1 MAAAGQALEGG
12 CGDAGRRGSQ
22 TQARLAAAALPAADV
37 GAGDAEDAG
46 DAVVVGIETCIM
58 QGVVTERISKVEE
71 EVRYSCARFRKDARL
86 GADLICNYFS
96 LSGLEVNTFFFYC
109 TERNLDFTTWEDAF
123 FLSTD
128 ACREFLL
135 AKNYIQINTS
145 SLLAIN
151 DRPY

>member
-1 MAAAGQALEGG
+1 MAAAGQAPEGG

-96 LSGLEVNTFFFYC
+96 LSGLEVNTFFFLLYRKKLGLYDLGGC
-109 TERNLDFTTWEDAF
+109 F
-123 FLSTD
+123 FL
-128 ACREFLL
+128 
-135 AKNYIQINTS
+135 INRCMQGIS
-145 SLLAIN
+145 IG
-151 DRPY
+151 

>member
-1 MAAAGQALEGG
+1 MAAAGQAPEGG

-96 LSGLEVNTFFFYC
+96 LSGLEVNTFFF
-109 TERNLDFTTWEDAF
+109 TVPKETWTLRLGRMLFSYQPMHAGNF
-123 FLSTD
+123 YWLKITY
-128 ACREFLL
+128 
-135 AKNYIQINTS
+135 K
-145 SLLAIN
+145 
-151 DRPY
+151 